1 MVSKQSTHEFDINAA
16 FGQLMNS
23 IGLSP
28 MDTGGKITF
37 TGSDPIFDSRFRIGA
52 SISIPIMAAAA
63 GAAIVWR
70 NRTGRGQDLS
80 IDLRKAIHG
89 VNPVYKFKPT
99 INGFPYQS
107 PAFSPIVSSG
117 FVFDLFLTRDGRWVL
132 PTGGYPHMINE
143 WCSLLRCTP
152 DKASIAT
159 AILKWDGKDLDDLAA
174 ERNMVFA
181 LCRSKEEWAL
191 HPQGELLASKP
202 LVEIEKIADSEPEPF
217 GPADRPL
224 SGVRVMSATHV
235 IAGNTVSRTLAEQ
248 GAEVLHIEHPGE
260 FEHEIF
266 TYDPCVGHRSC
277 WLDLKSPDGNR
288 RGHELAAGA
297 DVFIDSYRG
306 RALSNLGFSPQ
317 ELAERRPGTIY
328 CSVRGYGYDGLWAN
342 RAGFDMEALCVSGF
356 TFDEGT
362 PDHPRFPVTKVMND
376 FIAGYLGAA
385 GITAALIR
393 RAKEGGSYHVKICLT
408 RNAMWYQTLGVFD
421 RDRSEFTGEEYQLLA
436 PDTIT
441 RQTPFG
447 ELYRL
452 APPVQFS
459 ATPGDWEDPI
469 LMVRGSCKPEWRS
482 GTSGR
487 PARAAR
493 RRVSRAKKSR
503 STARSLRTRARG
515 K

>member
-1 MVSKQSTHEFDINAA
+1 
-16 FGQLMNS
+16 
-23 IGLSP
+23 
-28 MDTGGKITF
+28 
-37 TGSDPIFDSRFRIGA
+37 
-52 SISIPIMAAAA
+52 
-63 GAAIVWR
+63 
-70 NRTGRGQDLS
+70 
-80 IDLRKAIHG
+80 
-89 VNPVYKFKPT
+89 
-99 INGFPYQS
+99 
-107 PAFSPIVSSG
+107 
-117 FVFDLFLTRDGRWVL
+117 
-132 PTGGYPHMINE
+132 
-143 WCSLLRCTP
+143 
-152 DKASIAT
+152 
-159 AILKWDGKDLDDLAA
+159 
-174 ERNMVFA
+174 
-181 LCRSKEEWAL
+181 
-191 HPQGELLASKP
+191 
-202 LVEIEKIADSEPEPF
+202 
-217 GPADRPL
+217 
-224 SGVRVMSATHV
+224 
-235 IAGNTVSRTLAEQ
+235 
-248 GAEVLHIEHPGE
+248 
-260 FEHEIF
+260 
-266 TYDPCVGHRSC
+266 
-277 WLDLKSPDGNR
+277 
-288 RGHELAAGA
+288 LAAGA
-297 DVFIDSYRG
+297 DVFVDSYRG

-487 PARAAR
+487 PAGAAR
-493 RRVSRAKKSR
+493 RRVSRTRKSR
-503 STARSLRTRARG
+503 STTRSLRTRARG